1 MDLEIA
7 AKSRVGKFLASAP
20 ILKAPLIR
28 SDSSTALLRVN
39 RNRLGGPQDDRSA
52 HAVNRTV
59 NRNGRRRREQALIAR
74 PMPEDAPLMTTGY
87 FALSLARLM
96 NRVSTQVAV

>member
-52 HAVNRTV
+52 HAVNR
-59 NRNGRRRREQALIAR
+59 NGRRRREQALIAR